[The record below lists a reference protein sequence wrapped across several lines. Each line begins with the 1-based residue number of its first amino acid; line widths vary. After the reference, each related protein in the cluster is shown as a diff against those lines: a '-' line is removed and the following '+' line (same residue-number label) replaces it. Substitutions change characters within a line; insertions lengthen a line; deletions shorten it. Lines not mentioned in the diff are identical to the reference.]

1 MFRRL
6 FFLVCSLLLLQN
18 FSQQVVVLAADPDEG
33 RTIEEI
39 VRSHGFNLELHNVT
53 TADGY
58 ILTLHRL
65 VDVKEEEEVEIA
77 GVSGQKRRWFYQTE
91 TEKKQS
97 AKKPVIV
104 QHGLF
109 GSSADF
115 LVSSPFLYANDG
127 FAGNFSKFSQRKT
140 GDNLGF
146 ALHLTDRYDV
156 WLTNS
161 RGNRYSRGHIK
172 YSDND
177 HAYWR
182 FSFDQMAQ
190 YDAPAIVEYVLKATA
205 GVTEPSATQGTASI
219 FALLTLQPSYADII
233 RPVIALAP
241 VSTVADIKS
250 PIRYL
255 APLNP
260 VLRAV
265 GGEFAFSSPYVNWL
279 SKMLCR
285 NYVEE
290 KYICE
295 NVVFLFSG
303 FDAAHLNCS
312 RIPVYFQFLPSTVST
327 WEIAHWG
334 QLVSSGRFARFD
346 YGSEAE
352 NRAIYGTPQP
362 PDFNDYLSSVP
373 DQERLIRVLKQ
384 GGVNLVDY
392 VVPDPRWTHIDF
404 AIGKNAGR
412 LVYDKVIEVLDKYTS
427 SD

>member
-1 MFRRL
+1 
-6 FFLVCSLLLLQN
+6 
-18 FSQQVVVLAADPDEG
+18 
-33 RTIEEI
+33 
-39 VRSHGFNLELHNVT
+39 
-53 TADGY
+53 
-58 ILTLHRL
+58 
-65 VDVKEEEEVEIA
+65 
-77 GVSGQKRRWFYQTE
+77 
-91 TEKKQS
+91 
-97 AKKPVIV
+97 
-104 QHGLF
+104 
-109 GSSADF
+109 
-115 LVSSPFLYANDG
+115 
-127 FAGNFSKFSQRKT
+127 
-140 GDNLGF
+140 
-146 ALHLTDRYDV
+146 
-156 WLTNS
+156 
-161 RGNRYSRGHIK
+161 
-172 YSDND
+172 
-177 HAYWR
+177 
-182 FSFDQMAQ
+182 MAQ
-190 YDAPAIVEYVLKATA
+190 YDAPAIVEYVLKATS
-205 GVTEPSATQGTASI
+205 GHRTVGYVGYSQGTASI

-362 PDFNDYLSSVP
+362 PDFVLGRIPANATIALLRGQNDYLSSVP

-404 AIGKNAGR
+404 AIGKSKWGEGVFILIR
-412 LVYDKVIEVLDKYTS
+412 SLIRS
-427 SD
+427 

>member
-1 MFRRL
+1 
-6 FFLVCSLLLLQN
+6 
-18 FSQQVVVLAADPDEG
+18 
-33 RTIEEI
+33 
-39 VRSHGFNLELHNVT
+39 
-53 TADGY
+53 
-58 ILTLHRL
+58 
-65 VDVKEEEEVEIA
+65 
-77 GVSGQKRRWFYQTE
+77 
-91 TEKKQS
+91 
-97 AKKPVIV
+97 
-104 QHGLF
+104 
-109 GSSADF
+109 
-115 LVSSPFLYANDG
+115 
-127 FAGNFSKFSQRKT
+127 
-140 GDNLGF
+140 
-146 ALHLTDRYDV
+146 
-156 WLTNS
+156 
-161 RGNRYSRGHIK
+161 
-172 YSDND
+172 
-177 HAYWR
+177 
-182 FSFDQMAQ
+182 MAQ

-205 GVTEPSATQGTASI
+205 TSGHRTVGYVGYSQGTASI

-303 FDAAHLNCS
+303 FDAAHLNCT

-362 PDFNDYLSSVP
+362 PDFVLGRIPANATIALLRGQNDYLSSVP

-384 GGVNLVDY
+384 NSVNLVDY

-404 AIGKNAGR
+404 AIGKSKWGGEFWEFKGADCGFFSLFADAGR